1 MQTLAMIG
9 EGKAVSVLRGS
20 YNTRLRLTAA
30 VLALAFA
37 AATSACSSSGGTPS
51 ADSSLPPSPVTTE
64 DNATMTSS
72 PAADSTPITIDIPG
86 QSVRGVLHN
95 NTTARALIDQLPLT
109 LTFRDHGGQEKIAD
123 LPAPLSL
130 EGMPAGNDAEP
141 LTIGYYA
148 PEQALVL
155 YYEYVGHFNGIV
167 RIGTFEDLAAV
178 RDQADGFTATLDL
191 AP

>member
-1 MQTLAMIG
+1 MERMAAG
-9 EGKAVSVLRGS
+9 AFRGG
-20 YNTRLRLTAA
+20 YDKRFRLTVAA
-30 VLALAFA
+30 LALSFA
-37 AATSACSSSGGTPS
+37 AAITGCSTSGGAPS
-51 ADSSLPPSPVTTE
+51 ADRSLPPTPATTE
-64 DNATMTSS
+64 DIATMTSP
-72 PAADSTPITIDIPG
+72 PASDSTPITIDITG

-123 LPAPLSL
+123 LPAPLTL
-130 EGMPAGNDAEP
+130 EGMPAGSDAEP

-178 RDQADGFTATLDL
+178 RDQGGGFTATLDL

>member
-1 MQTLAMIG
+1 MEPIMAG
-9 EGKAVSVLRGS
+9 VLKGG
-20 YNTRLRLTAA
+20 YNKRFRLTAA
-30 VLALAFA
+30 VLAATFA
-37 AATSACSSSGGTPS
+37 AAITACSNSGGIP
-51 ADSSLPPSPVTTE
+51 AAEPPLPPSQSALE

-72 PAADSTPITIDIPG
+72 PAAGSTPVTIEITG
-86 QSVRGVLHN
+86 QSVKGVLHN

-130 EGMPAGNDAEP
+130 EGMPAGSDAEP

-178 RDQADGFTATLDL
+178 RDQGGGFTATLDL

>member
-1 MQTLAMIG
+1 METLAMIG
-9 EGKAVSVLRGS
+9 EGKTVSVLRGS

-30 VLALAFA
+30 VLSLAFA
-37 AATSACSSSGGTPS
+37 AAITACSSSGGTPN
-51 ADSSLPPSPVTTE
+51 ADPALPPSPVTTE

-72 PAADSTPITIDIPG
+72 PAADSTPITIDITG
-86 QSVRGVLHN
+86 QSVSGVLHN

-155 YYEYVGHFNGIV
+155 YYENVGHFKGIV
-167 RIGTFEDLAAV
+167 RIGTFEDLPAV
-178 RDQADGFTATLDL
+178 RDQAGGFTATLDI